1 MPWRG
6 FRRGRYLR
14 APFGVNIIRW
24 RYAYFL
30 SCTYRSIYIL
40 PSRGIVSRL
49 WTPKGFPAR
58 AGHLDGDVDPCAA
71 NSDRIFMCSTPSE
84 LPSGTDTT
92 DPWVQWTIAW
102 LTAHRLNRRRTT
114 TSNTSL
120 RWEPAFAPASIPEIT
135 RYQDISV
142 TISQIST
149 KWRHRQRA
157 RKAFAEVCWPVL
169 PYSAKRMPTMAFTYS
184 RVDCQR
190 QAHQAL
196 DLLFTLSK
204 IYWSTWPALVW
215 WSIAFSSSASS
226 LDLSTY

>member
-1 MPWRG
+1 M
-6 FRRGRYLR
+6 YLR

-30 SCTYRSIYIL
+30 SCTEYLSIL
-40 PSRGIVSRL
+40 LSRGIVSR
-49 WTPKGFPAR
+49 PPAR
-58 AGHLDGDVDPCAA
+58 SGHLDCDFDPCAA
-71 NSDRIFMCSTPSE
+71 SSDRIFMCTTPSE

-184 RVDCQR
+184 HVDCQR

-204 IYWSTWPALVW
+204 YIEARDPL
-215 WSIAFSSSASS
+215 
-226 LDLSTY
+226 